1 MSKLLEDARAEAVM
15 WRERCKVAEAQRD
28 EAKAARDTT
37 RATGE
42 TAMLT
47 RKEYAERINDAYF
60 DQGMGMATRDVLMH
74 HDAAF
79 RERDERQRERIVK
92 LRAAIEGAPHAQD
105 CHLAFDREWESS
117 HADRCTNVSGAPPCL
132 GCDCWKAAALA
143 DEKEENRG

>member
-28 EAKAARDTT
+28 EAKAVSDTT

-92 LRAAIEGAPHAQD
+92 LRAAIEKAPHGADCGYVGGGFAVSSVAQ
-105 CHLAFDREWESS
+105 LR
-117 HADRCTNVSGAPPCL
+117 RGP
-132 GCDCWKAAALA
+132 CDCWKAAALA
-143 DEKEENRG
+143 DEKEENR